1 MKVAVIGSGYVGL
14 VTSVC
19 LAEVGHT
26 VIGVDIDPKKV
37 EKLNKAVSP
46 IVEKS
51 MDDYLERNI
60 EAKRLRFTTSIIESL
75 TLSDLVFLALPT
87 PPNGDGSA
95 DLSYILEVAAQ
106 IGELITSYK
115 VIINKSTVPVGTAAK
130 VKAVIRQKT
139 SVDFDVVS
147 NPEFLREG
155 TAIHYF
161 MTPERIII
169 GSESEKAIRWLRELY
184 TPFIQDEK
192 QFIVMNEPSAELT
205 KYAANSF
212 LAMKITYI
220 NELANLCER
229 TGAKIDCIKRG
240 IGTDSRI
247 GDKFLNPG
255 IGFGGS
261 CFPKDI
267 RALIQIAK
275 GHKYDLRIM
284 KAVKAAND
292 EQKIALVPKI
302 KYHFNGDL
310 SGRHFAVWGLSFKP
324 ETDDIREAC
333 ALYTIEKLLE
343 LKATVTAYD
352 PKAMSNVKASLGEK
366 INYAQDEIEVLKGAD
381 ALIICTEWS
390 VFQKTPLTE
399 IKKALKT
406 PVIFDGRNIFNP
418 EEANKEEIIYYSIG
432 R

>member
-26 VIGVDIDPKKV
+26 VIGVDIDTKKV
-37 EKLNKAVSP
+37 ERLNKSESP

-51 MDDYLERNI
+51 IDDYLQRNI
-60 EAKRLRFTTSIIESL
+60 EAKRLMFTTSIIEAL
-75 TLSDLVFLALPT
+75 NLSDLVFLALPT

-95 DLSYILEVAAQ
+95 DLSYVLEVAAQ

-115 VIINKSTVPVGTAAK
+115 VIINKSTVPVGTAEK

-155 TAIHYF
+155 AAIHYF
-161 MTPERIII
+161 MNPERIII
-169 GSESEKAIRWLRELY
+169 GSDSEKAIRWLHELY

-212 LAMKITYI
+212 LAMKITYM

-229 TGAKIDCIKRG
+229 TGANIDCIKHG

-261 CFPKDI
+261 CFPKDV

-275 GHKYDLRIM
+275 DHECDLRII

-292 EQKIALVPKI
+292 EQKIALIPKI
-302 KYHFNGDL
+302 KDHFNGDL
-310 SGRHFAVWGLSFKP
+310 KGRHFAVWGLSFKP

-352 PKAMSNVKASLGEK
+352 PKAISNVKASLGEK

-390 VFQKTPLTE
+390 VFQKTPLKE

-418 EEANKEEIIYYSIG
+418 EQANKEEIIYYSIG

>member
-19 LAEVGHT
+19 LAEVGHN
-26 VIGVDIDPKKV
+26 VIGVDIDSKKV
-37 EKLNKAVSP
+37 EALNKAVSP
-46 IVEKS
+46 IVEQN
-51 MDDYLERNI
+51 MDDYLKRNI
-60 EAKRLRFTTSIIESL
+60 EAKRLRFTTSIIEAL

-87 PPNGDGSA
+87 PPNEDGSA

-106 IGELITSYK
+106 IGGLLTSYK
-115 VIINKSTVPVGTAAK
+115 VIINKSTVPVGTAEK

-155 TAIHYF
+155 AAIHYF
-161 MTPERIII
+161 MNPERIII
-169 GSESEKAIRWLRELY
+169 GSESEKAIRWLHKLY
-184 TPFIQDEK
+184 IPFIRDEK

-212 LAMKITYI
+212 LAMKITYM

-229 TGAKIDCIKRG
+229 TGAKIDCIKHG

-261 CFPKDI
+261 CFPKDV

-275 GHKYDLRIM
+275 DHKCDLRIM
-284 KAVKAAND
+284 KAVKAVND
-292 EQKIALVPKI
+292 EQKIALIPKI
-302 KYHFNGDL
+302 KDHFNGDL
-310 SGRHFAVWGLSFKP
+310 KGRHFAVWGLSFKP

-352 PKAMSNVKASLGEK
+352 PKALSNVKALLGNK

-381 ALIICTEWS
+381 ALIICTEWP
-390 VFQKTPLTE
+390 VFQKTPLKE
-399 IKKALKT
+399 MKKALKT